1 RDWRE
6 ASKTVFESQ
15 FQICTN
21 LAGIANAL
29 ARNYRQD
36 GGAETSK
43 RLRTPRSIHVIHPI
57 LMIKG
62 LPGDW
67 WTKSSAPS
75 EGGGNGFRYAS
86 HMSDKVESNLAFKAG
101 DAYGT
106 NKASFRSGKGAAKNS
121 RITMNLTSEMGL
133 PASPAD

>member
-1 RDWRE
+1 M
-6 ASKTVFESQ
+6 VFESQ

-43 RLRTPRSIHVIHPI
+43 RLRTPRSIHAIHPI

-62 LPGDW
+62 LV
-67 WTKSSAPS
+67 
-75 EGGGNGFRYAS
+75 EGGSRDCGGNPENTTVIAR
-86 HMSDKVESNLAFKAG
+86 
-101 DAYGT
+101 
-106 NKASFRSGKGAAKNS
+106 
-121 RITMNLTSEMGL
+121 GL
-133 PASPAD
+133 VDEVLGSVGGWRERLQGLFVP

>member
-1 RDWRE
+1 M
-6 ASKTVFESQ
+6 VFESQ

-43 RLRTPRSIHVIHPI
+43 RLRTPRSIHAIHPI

-62 LPGDW
+62 LV
-67 WTKSSAPS
+67 
-75 EGGGNGFRYAS
+75 EGG
-86 HMSDKVESNLAFKAG
+86 
-101 DAYGT
+101 
-106 NKASFRSGKGAAKNS
+106 S
-121 RITMNLTSEMGL
+121 R
-133 PASPAD
+133 D

>member
-1 RDWRE
+1 M
-6 ASKTVFESQ
+6 VFESQ

-43 RLRTPRSIHVIHPI
+43 RLRTPRSIHAIHPI

-62 LPGDW
+62 LGNPENTTVIARGLVDEVLG
-67 WTKSSAPS
+67 SV
-75 EGGGNGFRYAS
+75 GGWRERLQVDPQYAS

-106 NKASFRSGKGAAKNS
+106 NKAHSAVGKVLQ
-121 RITMNLTSEMGL
+121 RTLE
-133 PASPAD
+133 